1 MNADSIPAPP
11 NYAVKLV
18 AVACIWAVTIL
29 NMITRHSG
37 SQVQNVTAVAKFLGL
52 ILICILGIIWLAKG
66 TYISQFH
73 NAFADTSS
81 DFWPYGTG
89 LYLALFSVRNDMV
102 LLYINV
108 VWLLIPS
115 KLVQWLE

>member
-1 MNADSIPAPP
+1 MDADSIPAPP

-52 ILICILGIIWLAKG
+52 ILICILGIVWLAKG
-66 TYISQFH
+66 THISQFQ
-73 NAFADTSS
+73 NAFEGTSS

-89 LYLALFSVRNDMV
+89 LYLALFSVCYSLMTFYAHITRPLIFFV
-102 LLYINV
+102 L
-108 VWLLIPS
+108 
-115 KLVQWLE
+115 